1 MSRKLFA
8 IVFSAIPFF
17 VSFATAQDKPV
28 ILAPGC
34 GAQGVKFEVK
44 TQKDRE
50 RPPQPEAG
58 KALVYF
64 IQDDSDFSKLP
75 RPTTRMGID
84 GKWVGA
90 THANSYSYFSVYP
103 GVRHLCASWQPTDLD
118 HGTAALHFLAE
129 AGGIYFFTVKNRVT
143 SISFVPSDS
152 DEGQFLINRL
162 ALSTSR
168 PK

>member
-8 IVFSAIPFF
+8 IVLSAIPFF

-28 ILAPGC
+28 IWRRAVARRVSNLRSKRRRSSSAHRNQKPGRRSSIS
-34 GAQGVKFEVK
+34 FR
-44 TQKDRE
+44 TIR
-50 RPPQPEAG
+50 
-58 KALVYF
+58 
-64 IQDDSDFSKLP
+64 IFSKLP

-90 THANSYSYFSVYP
+90 THANSYSYFSVDP